1 MGNLKMKNIADK
13 VKYVQYLHDASEI
26 KYRKGSGD
34 DSQSLN
40 FTLPVLKPPTE
51 IPVIEV
57 ILK

>member
-1 MGNLKMKNIADK
+1 MTDK
-13 VKYVQYLHDASEI
+13 VKYVQFLHDASEI
-26 KYRKGSGD
+26 KYRKGNGE

-40 FTLPVLKPPTE
+40 FTLPVLKPWTE